1 MDLIGYTTSSI
12 AAVYQKI
19 AYLYQLEIEVN
30 DDYELSV
37 PTLTVEECH
46 ETALN
51 RNVRLW
57 MFRALKCMA
66 HDINNLVTLY
76 NKQQLIDW
84 DADGE
89 PLTSPYSVVMPTSLA
104 FSEVKTV
111 LDDDFKR
118 ALELLGQ
125 LERYAN
131 DMSYANDM
139 KGD

>member
-1 MDLIGYTTSSI
+1 MDLIGYVTNSI
-12 AAVYQKI
+12 TAVYQKI
-19 AYLYQLEIEVN
+19 TYLYQLEIEVN

-66 HDINNLVTLY
+66 YDINNLVTLY

-89 PLTSPYSVVMPTSLA
+89 PLTPLYSVAMPTSLT
-104 FSEVKTV
+104 FSETKIV
-111 LDDDFKR
+111 LDSDFKR
-118 ALELLGQ
+118 AFELLGQ

-131 DMSYANDM
+131 DM

>member
-1 MDLIGYTTSSI
+1 MDLIGYVTSSI

-66 HDINNLVTLY
+66 YDINNLVTLY

-89 PLTSPYSVVMPTSLA
+89 PLTPPYSVAVPTSLT
-104 FSEVKTV
+104 FSETKIV
-111 LDDDFKR
+111 LDSDFKR
-118 ALELLGQ
+118 AFELLGQ
-125 LERYAN
+125 LECYAN
-131 DMSYANDM
+131 NM

>member
-1 MDLIGYTTSSI
+1 MDLIGYVTDSI
-12 AAVYQKI
+12 TAVYQKI
-19 AYLYQLEIEVN
+19 AYLYQLEIEVD

-46 ETALN
+46 EPALN

-89 PLTSPYSVVMPTSLA
+89 PLTPPYSVVMPTSLA
-104 FSEVKTV
+104 FSEAKIV

-118 ALELLGQ
+118 ALELLEQ

-131 DMSYANDM
+131 DM

>member
-1 MDLIGYTTSSI
+1 MDLIGYVTDSI
-12 AAVYQKI
+12 TAVYQKI

-89 PLTSPYSVVMPTSLA
+89 PLTSPYSVVMPTSLT
-104 FSEVKTV
+104 FSELKTV

-118 ALELLGQ
+118 AFNLLEQ
-125 LERYAN
+125 LERYA
-131 DMSYANDM
+131 DDM

>member
-84 DADGE
+84 DTDGE

-131 DMSYANDM
+131 DM

>member
-1 MDLIGYTTSSI
+1 MDLIGYVTSSI
-12 AAVYQKI
+12 IAVYQKI
-19 AYLYQLEIEVN
+19 AYLYQLEKEVN

-37 PTLTVEECH
+37 PTLTVEECR

-66 HDINNLVTLY
+66 YDINNLVTLY

-89 PLTSPYSVVMPTSLA
+89 PLTPLYSVVMPTSLA

-131 DMSYANDM
+131 DM

>member
-1 MDLIGYTTSSI
+1 MDLISYMTSNI
-12 AAVYQKI
+12 TAVYQRI
-19 AYLYQLEIEVN
+19 VYLYQLEMEVN

-46 ETALN
+46 ETVLN

-57 MFRALKCMA
+57 MLRVLKCMA
-66 HDINNLVTLY
+66 YDINSLVTLY
-76 NKQQLIDW
+76 NKQQLINW

-89 PLTSPYSVVMPTSLA
+89 PLTPPYSVVMPTSLA

-125 LERYAN
+125 LEQYAN
-131 DMSYANDM
+131 YM

>member
-1 MDLIGYTTSSI
+1 MDLIGYVTSSI
-12 AAVYQKI
+12 TAVYQKI

-30 DDYELSV
+30 DDYELSP
-37 PTLTVEECH
+37 PTLAVEECH

-125 LERYAN
+125 LERYAL
-131 DMSYANDM
+131 D
-139 KGD
+139 GC

>member
-1 MDLIGYTTSSI
+1 MDLIGYVTSSI
-12 AAVYQKI
+12 TAVYQKI

-30 DDYELSV
+30 DDYELSH
-37 PTLTVEECH
+37 PTLAVEECH

-131 DMSYANDM
+131 DM

>member
-1 MDLIGYTTSSI
+1 MDLIGYVTSSI
-12 AAVYQKI
+12 ADVYQKI

-30 DDYELSV
+30 DDYELSP
-37 PTLTVEECH
+37 PTLAVEECH

-57 MFRALKCMA
+57 MFRVLKCMA
-66 HDINNLVTLY
+66 YDINNLVTLY

-111 LDDDFKR
+111 LDNNFKR
-118 ALELLGQ
+118 AFELLGQ
-125 LERYAN
+125 LEC
-131 DMSYANDM
+131 YANDM

>member
-1 MDLIGYTTSSI
+1 MDLIGYVTNNIT
-12 AAVYQKI
+12 AVYQKI

-37 PTLTVEECH
+37 PTLTVDDCH

-57 MFRALKCMA
+57 MLQALKCMA
-66 HDINNLVTLY
+66 YDINNLVTLY

-89 PLTSPYSVVMPTSLA
+89 PLTPPYSVVMPTSLA
-104 FSEVKTV
+104 FSEINTV

-118 ALELLGQ
+118 AFELLGQ
-125 LERYAN
+125 LECYAN
-131 DMSYANDM
+131 NM

>member
-1 MDLIGYTTSSI
+1 MDLIGYVTNNI
-12 AAVYQKI
+12 ADIYQKI

-37 PTLTVEECH
+37 PTLTVEECR

-51 RNVRLW
+51 GNARLW

-66 HDINNLVTLY
+66 YDINNLVTLY
-76 NKQQLIDW
+76 NNQQLIDW

-89 PLTSPYSVVMPTSLA
+89 PLTPPYSVVMPTSLA
-104 FSEVKTV
+104 FSDVNTV

-131 DMSYANDM
+131 NM

>member
-1 MDLIGYTTSSI
+1 MDLIGYVTSSI
-12 AAVYQKI
+12 TAVYQKI

-30 DDYELSV
+30 DDYELSI
-37 PTLTVEECH
+37 PTLTVEECN

-51 RNVRLW
+51 RNARLW
-57 MFRALKCMA
+57 MFRALKYMA
-66 HDINNLVTLY
+66 YDINNLVTLY

-89 PLTSPYSVVMPTSLA
+89 PLTPPYSVVMPTSLA
-104 FSEVKTV
+104 FDDVETV

-118 ALELLGQ
+118 AFELLGQ

-131 DMSYANDM
+131 GM

>member
-1 MDLIGYTTSSI
+1 MDLIGYVTSSI
-12 AAVYQKI
+12 TAVYQKI

-30 DDYELSV
+30 DDYELSP
-37 PTLTVEECH
+37 PTLAVEECH

-57 MFRALKCMA
+57 MFRALMCMA

-131 DMSYANDM
+131 DM

>member
-1 MDLIGYTTSSI
+1 MDLIGYVTNNIT
-12 AAVYQKI
+12 AVYQKI

-37 PTLTVEECH
+37 PTLTVDDCH

-57 MFRALKCMA
+57 MLQALKCMA
-66 HDINNLVTLY
+66 YDINNLVTLY

-89 PLTSPYSVVMPTSLA
+89 PLTPPYSVVMPTSLA
-104 FSEVKTV
+104 FSDAKTV

-118 ALELLGQ
+118 AFELLGQ
-125 LERYAN
+125 LECYAN
-131 DMSYANDM
+131 NM

>member
-1 MDLIGYTTSSI
+1 MDLIGYVTSSI
-12 AAVYQKI
+12 TAVYQKI

-30 DDYELSV
+30 GDYELSV
-37 PTLTVEECH
+37 PTLTVEECN
-46 ETALN
+46 ETVLN

-66 HDINNLVTLY
+66 YDINDLVALY

-89 PLTSPYSVVMPTSLA
+89 PLTPPYSVVMPTSLV
-104 FSEVKTV
+104 FSAAKTV
-111 LDDDFKR
+111 LDDDFKKAR
-118 ALELLGQ
+118 ELLGQ
-125 LERYAN
+125 LERYA
-131 DMSYANDM
+131 DDM

>member
-1 MDLIGYTTSSI
+1 MDLIGYVTSSI
-12 AAVYQKI
+12 DAVYQKI
-19 AYLYQLEIEVN
+19 AYLYQLEVEVN

-51 RNVRLW
+51 RNARLW
-57 MFRALKCMA
+57 ILRALKCMA
-66 HDINNLVTLY
+66 YDINNLVALY
-76 NKQQLIDW
+76 NNQQLIDW

-89 PLTSPYSVVMPTSLA
+89 PLTPPYSVVMPTSLA
-104 FSEVKTV
+104 FSDAKTI

-118 ALELLGQ
+118 AFELLGQ

-131 DMSYANDM
+131 NM

>member
-1 MDLIGYTTSSI
+1 MDLIGYVTNSI
-12 AAVYQKI
+12 TAVYSKI

-37 PTLTVEECH
+37 PTLTVEECR

-51 RNVRLW
+51 RNARLW
-57 MFRALKCMA
+57 MLRALKRMA
-66 HDINNLVTLY
+66 YDINSLVTLY

-89 PLTSPYSVVMPTSLA
+89 PLTPPYCLAMPTSLA
-104 FSEVKTV
+104 FSELKTV

-118 ALELLGQ
+118 AFELFAQ
-125 LERYAN
+125 LEQ
-131 DMSYANDM
+131 YANDM
-139 KGD
+139 KGA

>member
-1 MDLIGYTTSSI
+1 MDLIGYVTSSI
-12 AAVYQKI
+12 IAVYQKI
-19 AYLYQLEIEVN
+19 AYLYQLEKEVN

-37 PTLTVEECH
+37 PTLTVEECR

-66 HDINNLVTLY
+66 YDINNLVTLY

-89 PLTSPYSVVMPTSLA
+89 PLTPPYSVVMPTSLA

-131 DMSYANDM
+131 DM

>member
-1 MDLIGYTTSSI
+1 MDLIGYVTNSI
-12 AAVYQKI
+12 TAVYSKI
-19 AYLYQLEIEVN
+19 AYLYQLEVEVN

-37 PTLTVEECH
+37 PTLAVEECN

-51 RNVRLW
+51 RNSRLW
-57 MFRALKCMA
+57 MFRALKRMA
-66 HDINNLVTLY
+66 YDINNLVTLY

-89 PLTSPYSVVMPTSLA
+89 PLTPPYSVTMPASLA
-104 FSEVKTV
+104 FSEAKIV

-118 ALELLGQ
+118 AFELLEQ
-125 LERYAN
+125 LERYA
-131 DMSYANDM
+131 DDM

>member
-51 RNVRLW
+51 RNVRLRI
-57 MFRALKCMA
+57 FRALKCMA

-131 DMSYANDM
+131 DM

>member
-1 MDLIGYTTSSI
+1 MDLIGYVTSSI
-12 AAVYQKI
+12 ADVYQKI

-37 PTLTVEECH
+37 PTLTVEECN
-46 ETALN
+46 ETAFN

-57 MFRALKCMA
+57 MFRVLKCMA
-66 HDINNLVTLY
+66 YDINNLVTLY

-89 PLTSPYSVVMPTSLA
+89 PLTPLYSVAMPTSLT
-104 FSEVKTV
+104 FSETKIV
-111 LDDDFKR
+111 LDNDFKR
-118 ALELLGQ
+118 AFELLGL

-131 DMSYANDM
+131 DM

>member
-12 AAVYQKI
+12 ADVYQKI

-37 PTLTVEECH
+37 PTLTVEECN

-57 MFRALKCMA
+57 MFRVLKCMA
-66 HDINNLVTLY
+66 YDINNLVTLY

-89 PLTSPYSVVMPTSLA
+89 PLTPPYSVVMPTSLA

-131 DMSYANDM
+131 DM

>member
-1 MDLIGYTTSSI
+1 MDLIGYVTNSI
-12 AAVYQKI
+12 TAVYQKI
-19 AYLYQLEIEVN
+19 TYLYQLEIEVN

-37 PTLTVEECH
+37 PTLTIEECR

-51 RNVRLW
+51 RNARLW
-57 MFRALKCMA
+57 MFRVLKCMA
-66 HDINNLVTLY
+66 YDINNLVTLY

-89 PLTSPYSVVMPTSLA
+89 PLTPLYSVALPTSLA
-104 FSEVKTV
+104 LSEAKTV

-118 ALELLGQ
+118 AFNLLEQ

-131 DMSYANDM
+131 DM

>member
-1 MDLIGYTTSSI
+1 MDLIGYVTSSI
-12 AAVYQKI
+12 TAVYSKI
-19 AYLYQLEIEVN
+19 TYLYQLEIAVN

-37 PTLTVEECH
+37 PTLTVEECR

-51 RNVRLW
+51 RNARLW

-66 HDINNLVTLY
+66 YDINNLVTLY

-89 PLTSPYSVVMPTSLA
+89 PLTPPYSVAMPTSLA
-104 FSEVKTV
+104 FGEIKTV
-111 LDDDFKR
+111 LDDDFRR

-131 DMSYANDM
+131 DM

>member
-1 MDLIGYTTSSI
+1 MDLIGYVTNSI
-12 AAVYQKI
+12 TAVYQKI
-19 AYLYQLEIEVN
+19 TYLYQLEIEVN

-57 MFRALKCMA
+57 MFRTLKRMA

-89 PLTSPYSVVMPTSLA
+89 PLTPPYSVVMPTSLA

-131 DMSYANDM
+131 DM

>member
-1 MDLIGYTTSSI
+1 MDLIGYVTSSI

-37 PTLTVEECH
+37 PTLTVDDCH

-57 MFRALKCMA
+57 MLQALKCMA
-66 HDINNLVTLY
+66 YDINNLVTLY

-89 PLTSPYSVVMPTSLA
+89 PLTPPYSVVMPTSLA
-104 FSEVKTV
+104 FSDAKTV

-118 ALELLGQ
+118 AFELLGQ
-125 LERYAN
+125 LECYAN
-131 DMSYANDM
+131 NM

>member
-1 MDLIGYTTSSI
+1 MDLIGYVTSSI
-12 AAVYQKI
+12 TAVYQKI
-19 AYLYQLEIEVN
+19 AYLYQLEKEVN

-37 PTLTVEECH
+37 PTLTVEECR

-66 HDINNLVTLY
+66 YDINNLVTLY

-84 DADGE
+84 DADSE
-89 PLTSPYSVVMPTSLA
+89 PLTPPYSVVMPTSLA

-131 DMSYANDM
+131 DM

>member
-1 MDLIGYTTSSI
+1 MDLIGYVTSSI
-12 AAVYQKI
+12 TAVYQKI
-19 AYLYQLEIEVN
+19 AYLYQLEKEVN

-37 PTLTVEECH
+37 PTLTVEECR

-66 HDINNLVTLY
+66 YDINNLVTLY

-89 PLTSPYSVVMPTSLA
+89 PLTPPYNVVMPTSLA
-104 FSEVKTV
+104 FSEVKAV

-118 ALELLGQ
+118 ALELLEQ

-131 DMSYANDM
+131 DM

>member
-1 MDLIGYTTSSI
+1 MDLIGYVTSSI
-12 AAVYQKI
+12 TAVYQKI

-89 PLTSPYSVVMPTSLA
+89 PLTPPYSVVMPTSLA

-131 DMSYANDM
+131 DM

>member
-1 MDLIGYTTSSI
+1 MDLIGYVTNNIT
-12 AAVYQKI
+12 AVYQKI
-19 AYLYQLEIEVN
+19 TYLYQLEVEVN

-37 PTLTVEECH
+37 PTLTVEDCR

-51 RNVRLW
+51 RNARLW
-57 MFRALKCMA
+57 MFQTMKKMA
-66 HDINNLVTLY
+66 ADINDLVTLY

-89 PLTSPYSVVMPTSLA
+89 PLTPPYSVAMPTSLA
-104 FSEVKTV
+104 FSDAKTV

-131 DMSYANDM
+131 DM

>member
-1 MDLIGYTTSSI
+1 MDLIGYVASSI

-19 AYLYQLEIEVN
+19 TYLYQLETEVN
-30 DDYELSV
+30 DEYEFSI

-57 MFRALKCMA
+57 MFRALKRMA
-66 HDINNLVTLY
+66 HDINNLITLY

-89 PLTSPYSVVMPTSLA
+89 PLTPPYSVVMPTSLA

-131 DMSYANDM
+131 DM